1 MADSTIQEMLI
12 FKKLTDSKG
21 YQFDI
26 NALYTPILIIM
37 IIWYLLTKDNNLC
50 SKCTNPINQPYSSVS
65 PPLMQYVAPM
75 HNYGREQFLE
85 KMKAI
90 EFNPY

>member
-1 MADSTIQEMLI
+1 MVDSTIQEMLI
-12 FKKLTDSKG
+12 FKKLTDSKSN
-21 YQFDI
+21 QFDI

-37 IIWYLLTKDNNLC
+37 IIWYVLTKDSNIC
-50 SKCTNPINQPYSSVS
+50 SKCSNPINQPYNSVS
-65 PPLMQYVAPM
+65 HPPMQYVAPM
-75 HNYGREQFLE
+75 HNYGSEQFLE